1 MPLIAR
7 LSVVLCMVLASHA
20 GQAQTATV
28 ASTVE
33 VSRSLE
39 DREQPRTLGPAR
51 AGAQGEPRSFG
62 RVFVELTIVDAC
74 DVATGAPAPRVRCS
88 AGFEP
93 RWEMASIA
101 VEPSFGLVRLVRQTV
116 EY

>member
-7 LSVVLCMVLASHA
+7 LSAALVMVLVSNAA
-20 GQAQTATV
+20 QAQTATV

-33 VSRSLE
+33 ASRSLE

-51 AGAQGEPRSFG
+51 AGVQGEPRSFG

-74 DVATGAPAPRVRCS
+74 DVATGAARPSVRCPAS
-88 AGFEP
+88 SEP
-93 RWEMASIA
+93 RWEMTSIA
-101 VEPSFGLVRLVRQTV
+101 AEPSIGTVRMVRQTV
-116 EY
+116 EH